1 MIVLN
6 ESVLNGMF
14 YPTFRQWTG
23 VGVEYASLVW
33 MFKHV
38 DGLDV
43 LGGAD
48 GGDE

>member
-1 MIVLN
+1 MECIAL
-6 ESVLNGMF
+6 
-14 YPTFRQWTG
+14 YCPAFRQLVG
-23 VGVEYASLVW
+23 VGVVYISLVW

-48 GGDE
+48 GGDG

>member
-1 MIVLN
+1 MECIAV
-6 ESVLNGMF
+6 
-14 YPTFRQWTG
+14 YCPAFRQFG

-33 MFKHV
+33 MFELV

-48 GGDE
+48 GGDG

>member
-1 MIVLN
+1 MEWIV
-6 ESVLNGMF
+6 V
-14 YPTFRQWTG
+14 YCPAFRQSTG

-43 LGGAD
+43 LGGAN
-48 GGDE
+48 GGGG